1 MERLISYNKKIE
13 TKYRI
18 FRHYSLSNHIIY
30 NMHKRTLLPQNQYGD
45 QRNSRSNTLEE
56 LHFLRSDEVGWK

>member
-18 FRHYSLSNHIIY
+18 FRHYSLSNHVIY
-30 NMHKRTLLPQNQYGD
+30 NKHKRTLLIQNQYGD
-45 QRNSRSNTLEE
+45 QWNSRSNTLEE
-56 LHFLRSDEVGWK
+56 LLFLRSDDVGWK